1 MLREDSTSMRGAGAM
16 IAGLGPLEAA
26 VMEVLWRAP
35 EPLPVRGVLEGLTDH
50 EVAYTTTSTVLEN
63 LRRKDWVDRERI
75 GRLWFYRPL
84 RDRSTH
90 AAEVMH
96 EALTGSRDSE
106 TTLLR
111 FVDTMQPED
120 VRALRALL
128 SEVPG
133 EEEP

>member
-1 MLREDSTSMRGAGAM
+1 M

-35 EPLPVRGVLEGLTDH
+35 GPLPVRGVLEGLTDH
-50 EVAYTTTSTVLEN
+50 EVAYTTASTVLEN
-63 LRRKDWVDRERI
+63 LRRKGWVDRERT
-75 GRLWFYRPL
+75 GRLWFYRPR

-96 EALTGSRDSE
+96 EALADSRDSE
-106 TTLLR
+106 ATLLR
-111 FVDTMQPED
+111 FVDAMRPEE

-128 SEVPG
+128 ADLPD
-133 EEEP
+133 EEER

>member
-1 MLREDSTSMRGAGAM
+1 M

-26 VMEVLWRAP
+26 VMDVLWRAP

-63 LRRKDWVDRERI
+63 LRRKGWVDRERI

-90 AAEVMH
+90 AAELMH

-106 TTLLR
+106 ATLLR
-111 FVDTMQPED
+111 FVDGMRSED
-120 VRALRALL
+120 VRALRSLL
-128 SEVPG
+128 ADLPTG
-133 EEEP
+133 EDP

>member
-1 MLREDSTSMRGAGAM
+1 MD
-16 IAGLGPLEAA
+16 
-26 VMEVLWRAP
+26 VLWRAP

-63 LRRKDWVDRERI
+63 LRRKGWVDRERI

-90 AAEVMH
+90 AAELMH

-106 TTLLR
+106 ATLLR
-111 FVDTMQPED
+111 FVDGMRSED
-120 VRALRALL
+120 VRALRSLL
-128 SEVPG
+128 ADLPTG
-133 EEEP
+133 EDP